1 MVMQALSDVDE
12 MVVCAALDSLSRL
25 AERRRL
31 AAPTAPCRSA
41 RPRRVPRRLAEVG
54 LQPRASLLEVCEKVA
69 PLLCHP
75 NAWVRHGALGFV
87 SRLEPHFSAAEV
99 YTAVRPLLRPFL
111 SQPLLSLSAPSLS
124 AALREPASRL
134 GYDRALASA
143 AEAADPPGG
152 ESRERSASFGAYAVG
167 GVDSPL
173 GDGAGG
179 GALGGGGG
187 LAAHDA
193 ASEAIEQLLREE
205 TAGAELG
212 SDRELGVI
220 AEAPPG
226 DSTAD
231 SLVAM
236 PAIAEEGGEAPPAP
250 PHAAATSAAAAGAAV
265 PTSAPSAPLDLTALP
280 DLSEEEAATLQAT
293 RRPGGDSSAV
303 HVGHLST
310 PPRLHLGARALCRR
324 RCATTSAPRPSSS
337 SQRCACG
344 RRPTRRCCSWPA
356 EAGAGSCATSGA
368 SRAACACSGSRPRRA
383 RGRVDDGP
391 SHVRDLSRRL
401 APPPSSHGDGAA
413 GGGASPQPLP
423 PPVPL
428 LHDHFL
434 HDHFLDTS

>member
-179 GALGGGGG
+179 GAMGGGGG

-293 RRPGGDSSAV
+293 RRPGSDSSAV
-303 HVGHLST
+303 HLGHLST
-310 PPRLHLGARALCRR
+310 PLGCTSARVPSAAGDARLHPRRVRRQARKGAHVGDGQLGDAAAGRRRRGRGAARLPEPLAPRARAAARGHAAPGDASTTARHTSVMSPAGSRLLLPRTATARRAVAPPRSRSRR
-324 RCATTSAPRPSSS
+324 RCLSSTTTSS
-337 SQRCACG
+337 
-344 RRPTRRCCSWPA
+344 TT
-356 EAGAGSCATSGA
+356 TS
-368 SRAACACSGSRPRRA
+368 
-383 RGRVDDGP
+383 
-391 SHVRDLSRRL
+391 
-401 APPPSSHGDGAA
+401 
-413 GGGASPQPLP
+413 
-423 PPVPL
+423 
-428 LHDHFL
+428 
-434 HDHFLDTS
+434 